1 MYDAIEI
8 VGKKAIINENCVFCG
23 ACIDICKFKSIEITG
38 LGREDKDFS
47 QYRGVMVFVEQ
58 HSGRIADVSYEL
70 LSEGRKLADDLGSEL
85 NGILP
90 GHNLSHTYSEIF
102 KYGTDRLYV
111 IDNEIFENNLDD
123 IYAKALV
130 QVIHR
135 FKPDIFLAGATGF
148 GRTLIPKVAAIIKT
162 GLTADC
168 TALAIDPEKRI
179 LLQTRPTFGGNVLAT
194 IITRN
199 ARPQM
204 ATVRPHVMEKRQIG
218 SDSVGGGS
226 NHSPAEAGSIG
237 NGKSLK
243 GIGSTVGLAGEVGK
257 PGEVNSKSDGGVNAK
272 SGSSFTDKVEYIELD
287 VSNFKTKYKLISTEK
302 ETGQSINLTD
312 YDVIVSGGRGMGGP
326 ENFSLLK
333 EFADALGGVVGASR
347 AAVDSNWISY
357 PHQVGQ
363 TGKTVNPKAYIACG
377 ISGAIQHLA
386 GMQTSDIIIAIN
398 KDPDAPIFK
407 VANYGIVGD
416 LFEIIPKLIKRIKS
430 GKNLF

>member
-1 MYDAIEI
+1 LEIRVDGSTCTGCGICKNVCMYDAIEI
-8 VGKKAIINENCVFCG
+8 SGKKAIINENCVFCG

-38 LGREDKDFS
+38 LSQGRKDFL
-47 QYRGVMVFVEQ
+47 QYKGVMVFIEQ
-58 HSGRIADVSYEL
+58 HSGSIAEVSYEL
-70 LSEGRKLADDLGSEL
+70 LSEGRKLADDLGTEL
-85 NGILP
+85 TGLLP
-90 GHNLSHTYSEIF
+90 GYNLNQSYPEIF

-111 IDNEIFENNLDD
+111 IENEIFKNNLDD

-168 TALAIDPEKRI
+168 TSLAIDPEKKI

-204 ATVRPHVMEKRQIG
+204 ATVRPHVMEKRQIDG
-218 SDSVGGGS
+218 YTAEGGI
-226 NHSPAEAGSIG
+226 N
-237 NGKSLK
+237 
-243 GIGSTVGLAGEVGK
+243 
-257 PGEVNSKSDGGVNAK
+257 
-272 SGSSFTDKVEYIELD
+272 DKIEFIELEI
-287 VSNFKTKYKLISTEK
+287 SNFRTKYKLISTEK

-312 YDVIVSGGRGMGGP
+312 YDVIVSGGRGIGGP
-326 ENFSLLK
+326 ENFGLLR
-333 EFADALGGVVGASR
+333 ELAEALGGIVGASR
-347 AAVDSNWISY
+347 AAVDSNWIPY

-430 GKNLF
+430 GKNLLI

>member
-1 MYDAIEI
+1 MYDAIDI
-8 VGKKAIINENCVFCG
+8 VGKKAAINENCVFCG

-38 LGREDKDFS
+38 LSQGYKDFS
-47 QYRGVMVFVEQ
+47 QYKGVMVFIEQ
-58 HSGRIADVSYEL
+58 QPGSIADVSYEL
-70 LSEGRKLADDLGSEL
+70 LSEGKKLADALGTEL
-85 NGILP
+85 TGILL
-90 GHNLSHTYSEIF
+90 GYNLSQSYPEIF

-168 TALAIDPEKRI
+168 TSLAIDPEKKI

-204 ATVRPHVMEKRQIG
+204 ATVRPHVMEKKQIDVKPG
-218 SDSVGGGS
+218 EGGS
-226 NHSPAEAGSIG
+226 N
-237 NGKSLK
+237 
-243 GIGSTVGLAGEVGK
+243 GK
-257 PGEVNSKSDGGVNAK
+257 PDVDIAKHAESISLGGPDSNICK
-272 SGSSFTDKVEYIELD
+272 SGEDYNGRVEYIELD
-287 VSNFKTKYKLISTEK
+287 ISNFKTKYKLIATEK

-312 YDVIVSGGRGMGGP
+312 YDVIVSGGRGIGGP
-326 ENFSLLK
+326 ENFGLLK
-333 EFADALGGVVGASR
+333 ELADALGGVVGASR

-416 LFEIIPKLIKRIKS
+416 LFEIIPKLIKRIKY
-430 GKNLF
+430 GNNLIQN

>member
-23 ACIDICKFKSIEITG
+23 ACIDTCKFKSIEITG
-38 LGREDKDFS
+38 LDQEQKDFS
-47 QYRGVMVFVEQ
+47 QYKGVMVFIEQ
-58 HSGRIADVSYEL
+58 HSGSIADVSYEL

-85 NGILP
+85 YGILP
-90 GHNLSHTYSEIF
+90 GHNLEDSYAEIF
-102 KYGTDRLYV
+102 KYGTDRLYI

-130 QVIHR
+130 QAINR

-168 TALAIDPEKRI
+168 TSLAIDPEKKI

-218 SDSVGGGS
+218 GKLMEEGS
-226 NHSPAEAGSIG
+226 N
-237 NGKSLK
+237 
-243 GIGSTVGLAGEVGK
+243 GK
-257 PGEVNSKSDGGVNAK
+257 PGVDIAKIVVGDVNGKPGVDNAK
-272 SGSSFTDKVEYIELD
+272 PAESVCPGKPGGSICKSGEDVNGRVEYIELD
-287 VSNFKTKYKLISTEK
+287 ISNFKTKYKLIATEK

-312 YDVIVSGGRGMGGP
+312 YDVIVSGGRGIGGP
-326 ENFSLLK
+326 ENFGLIK
-333 EFADALGGVVGASR
+333 ELADALGGVVGASR

-407 VANYGIVGD
+407 VANYGIIGD

-430 GKNLF
+430 DQNLL